1 MEPVEEKPQ
10 KPRGFAFQWAALK
23 DSEGTA
29 LILKEEGKDNN
40 IVLVFNNAMHVS
52 EFTAQAMASAFRV
65 QLAAPSKEVEAKKI
79 AEQ

>member
-1 MEPVEEKPQ
+1 MDAEHQ

-29 LILKEEGKDNN
+29 LILKEEGKDSN
-40 IVLVFNNAMHVS
+40 IILVFNNAMHVS

-65 QLAAPSKEVEAKKI
+65 QLAAPSKEIAK
-79 AEQ
+79 Q